1 MSLLCEGHLSMIRQT
16 AEDKD
21 KIRKKEK
28 LEKRQQDLLEQNQN
42 LSKIITVK
50 YTKGLKHQV

>member
-1 MSLLCEGHLSMIRQT
+1 MIRQT

-42 LSKIITVK
+42 LSKIIAIK